1 MPTTKEMNTLVVG
14 TNEYEIVDSTARSTI
29 TTKQDT
35 LVSGTN
41 IKTINN
47 ESILGSGNITAS
59 GDTNVIETVKVNN
72 TPLTP
77 DANKSVNIDLSGY
90 ATTSDLSNKQD
101 TLVSGTNIKTIN
113 NNSLLGS
120 GNIDIQAGGSYTAGN
135 GINITNDEI
144 SIDDSIVAT
153 QTWVQ
158 DYINSLDANNTGY

>member
-47 ESILGSGNITAS
+47 ESILGSGDITVG

-72 TPLTP
+72 TALPVS
-77 DANKSVNIDLSGY
+77 NKSVNIDLSGY
-90 ATTSDLSNKQD
+90 ATTSALSNKQD

>member
-29 TTKQDT
+29 TT
-35 LVSGTN
+35 
-41 IKTINN
+41 
-47 ESILGSGNITAS
+47 
-59 GDTNVIETVKVNN
+59 
-72 TPLTP
+72 
-77 DANKSVNIDLSGY
+77 
-90 ATTSDLSNKQD
+90 KQD

-158 DYINSLDANNTGY
+158 NYIASLDANNTGY